1 MDYNDRVEKEWRHF
15 FPQQSKFNGISTKG
29 HHLGWGKYLG
39 TLAIMIDYLK
49 AYGLI
54 DEYNKYHSVVK
65 KRWDEHDRLSYR
77 EINAMKKE
85 VLALLPL
92 DVQRKFTMKDGTFT
106 R

>member
-1 MDYNDRVEKEWRHF
+1 MDNKVEKGWVHF
-15 FPQQSKFNGISTKG
+15 FPQQSKFKGMSTKG

-49 AYGLI
+49 ACGLN
-54 DEYNKYHSVVK
+54 DEYDKYSSVVK
-65 KRWDEHDRLSYR
+65 KRWDEYDRLSYR

-85 VLALLPL
+85 VLSLLPV
-92 DVQRKFTMKDGTFT
+92 DVQRKFTIRPGVYT

>member
-1 MDYNDRVEKEWRHF
+1 MDNKVEKAWVRF
-15 FPQQSKFNGISTKG
+15 FPQQSKFSGVSTKG

-49 AYGLI
+49 ACGL
-54 DEYNKYHSVVK
+54 DEEYEKYRSVVK

-77 EINAMKKE
+77 EINEMKKE
-85 VLALLPL
+85 VLSLLPV

>member
-1 MDYNDRVEKEWRHF
+1 MDNKVEKGWVHF
-15 FPQQSKFNGISTKG
+15 FPQQSKFKGISTKG

-49 AYGLI
+49 ACGLD
-54 DEYNKYHSVVK
+54 DEYNKYRSVVK
-65 KRWDEHDRLSYR
+65 KRWDTHDSLSYR

-85 VLALLPL
+85 VLALLPV
-92 DVQRKFTMKDGTFT
+92 DVQRKFTIRPGVYT

>member
-1 MDYNDRVEKEWRHF
+1 MDTVEKGWVRF

-49 AYGLI
+49 ACGL
-54 DEYNKYHSVVK
+54 DEEYEKYRSVVK
-65 KRWDEHDRLSYR
+65 KRWDEHDRLSKR

-85 VLALLPL
+85 VLSLLPV
-92 DVQRKFTMKDGTFT
+92 DVQRKFTIRPGVYTK
-106 R
+106 

>member
-1 MDYNDRVEKEWRHF
+1 MDYNEKEWRHF
-15 FPQQSKFNGISTKG
+15 FPQQSKFNGVSTKG

-49 AYGLI
+49 ACGLY
-54 DEYNKYHSVVK
+54 DEYEKYRSVVK

-85 VLALLPL
+85 VLALLPV
-92 DVQRKFTMKDGTFT
+92 DVQRKFTIRPGVYT

>member
-1 MDYNDRVEKEWRHF
+1 MDTVEKGWVHF

-49 AYGLI
+49 ACGLD
-54 DEYNKYHSVVK
+54 DEYDKYSSKVK
-65 KRWDEHDRLSYR
+65 KRWDKHDRLSQK

-85 VLALLPL
+85 VLSLLPV
-92 DVQRKFTMKDGTFT
+92 DVQRKFTMKSGEFT

>member
-1 MDYNDRVEKEWRHF
+1 MDTVEKGWVRF

-49 AYGLI
+49 ACGL
-54 DEYNKYHSVVK
+54 DEEYEKYRSVVK
-65 KRWDEHDRLSYR
+65 KRWDEHDRLSKR

-85 VLALLPL
+85 VLSLLPV
-92 DVQRKFTMKDGTFT
+92 DVQRKFTIRHCVYTK
-106 R
+106 

>member
-1 MDYNDRVEKEWRHF
+1 MNDVIEKEWRHY

-49 AYGLI
+49 AYGLM
-54 DEYNKYHSVVK
+54 DEYNKYRSVVK

-77 EINAMKKE
+77 EINEMKKE
-85 VLALLPL
+85 VLSLLPV
-92 DVQRKFTMKDGTFT
+92 DVQRKFTIRPGVYTK
-106 R
+106 

>member
-49 AYGLI
+49 ACGL
-54 DEYNKYHSVVK
+54 DEEYEKYRSVVK
-65 KRWDEHDRLSYR
+65 KRRDEHDRLSR
-77 EINAMKKE
+77 KEIRDMQEE
-85 VLALLPL
+85 VLSLLPV
-92 DVQRKFTMKDGTFT
+92 DVQRKFTIRPGVYTK
-106 R
+106 